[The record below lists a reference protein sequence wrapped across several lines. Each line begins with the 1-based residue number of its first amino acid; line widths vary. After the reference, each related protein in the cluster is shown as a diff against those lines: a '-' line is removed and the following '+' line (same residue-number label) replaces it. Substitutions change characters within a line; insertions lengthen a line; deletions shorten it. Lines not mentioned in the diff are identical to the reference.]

1 VWDSSLFD
9 RDLLRSGWKRPAFAN
24 AIRTAFQLSAGA
36 GASDEDMTVLA
47 AEIDASNAPE
57 RAGASHEGED
67 LEVIRCGIDAEPVF
81 IIP

>member
-1 VWDSSLFD
+1 
-9 RDLLRSGWKRPAFAN
+9 
-24 AIRTAFQLSAGA
+24 
-36 GASDEDMTVLA
+36 MTVLP